1 MNSLAQVNIGD
12 RFLGQGAF
20 LTQLTDIGSLVTIIL
35 RVAFSVA
42 GIILIVLLIMGGIS
56 IISGAGSDNPEK
68 TAKGKEAITSAL
80 IGFIVVFSAF
90 WIVRLIEIITGLT
103 LLG

>member
-20 LTQLTDIGSLVTIIL
+20 LTQLTDIGGLVTIIL
-35 RVAFSVA
+35 RAAFAVA
-42 GIILIVLLIMGGIS
+42 GIILIVLFIVGGIS
-56 IISGAGSDNPEK
+56 IISGAGSDNPENA
-68 TAKGKEAITSAL
+68 AKGKQAITSAL
-80 IGFIVVFSAF
+80 TGFVIVFSAY
-90 WIVRLIEIITGLT
+90 WIVRLIELITGLT